1 MKSLRFFLIGLGVT
15 SLFCFGLNF
24 SQAKLEGFL
33 VSQWAVG
40 PEVLTAEIPKK
51 PAMAENDKP
60 TNDFKVEAKSG
71 LVLVLAL
78 DGSRKVVFDYNSDQ
92 KMPIASLTKLMTAVV
107 SVESL
112 PLSQKVVISE
122 TCVHQAGSAGDLKPG
137 EKIAVRELL
146 KMALVESSN
155 DAAEALAEAYGREQ
169 FIELMNLKAGELG
182 LGSTHFATPT
192 GLEADSNF
200 STARDLTNLTLY
212 IMDSHPLIM
221 EISRQESLV
230 VVSENETI
238 HHRALNT
245 NELLANFA
253 EITNGELE
261 IVGGKTG
268 YTQEAGGCIIL
279 VTKDNAGDYFVNV
292 VLGSSSW
299 ESRFL
304 EMEKLVKN
312 FNQ

>member
-1 MKSLRFFLIGLGVT
+1 MKGLRFFLIGLAAT

-33 VSQWAVG
+33 VSQWSIG
-40 PEVLTAEIPKK
+40 PEVLTAELPQKAAIL
-51 PAMAENDKP
+51 ENYEP
-60 TNDFKVEAKSG
+60 IIDFEIEAKSG
-71 LVLVLAL
+71 LVLALAL
-78 DGSRKVVFDYNSDQ
+78 DNSQKVVFDYNSDQ

-107 SVESL
+107 SSERL
-112 PLSQKVVISE
+112 PLSQKVVISQNSI
-122 TCVHQAGSAGDLKPG
+122 HQAGSTGDLKPG
-137 EKIAVRELL
+137 ERIAVRELL

-169 FIELMNLKAGELG
+169 FIELMNLKARELG
-182 LGSTHFATPT
+182 LLSTHFATPT

-200 STARDLTNLTLY
+200 STARDLADLVLY
-212 IMDSHPLIM
+212 IMNSHPLIM

-238 HHRALNT
+238 HHRAINT
-245 NELLANFA
+245 NELLATFA
-253 EITNGELE
+253 QIGRDELE

-279 VTKDNAGDYFVNV
+279 ATKNTAGDYFVNV
-292 VLGSSSW
+292 VLGSASW
-299 ESRFL
+299 ESRFQ
-304 EMEKLVKN
+304 EMEKLVKK
-312 FNQ
+312 FNE